1 MLGAIQVNR
10 SILFGLCLLM
20 LGCGGEETTE
30 ESVVA
35 PDAELLDDT
44 EQVEASIDPLMI
56 PEQSLPSCLGS
67 DGAETYPESYG
78 EFCLEFITQELLD
91 TGNTCFYAPDQK
103 DFGCFCKICALK
115 GAEIKCIS
123 ELCK

>member
-1 MLGAIQVNR
+1 MLGAIR
-10 SILFGLCLLM
+10 MKHGILLATCLLM
-20 LGCGGEETTE
+20 LCCGGEETEEELIVEDAQVLEDSTE
-30 ESVVA
+30 VTSV
-35 PDAELLDDT
+35 
-44 EQVEASIDPLMI
+44 IDPLMI

-67 DGAETYPESYG
+67 DGAETYPKSYE
-78 EFCLEFITQELLD
+78 EFCLEFVSQELLD
-91 TGNTCFYAPDQK
+91 TGNKCFYAPDQK